1 MSEAESA
8 PEVRPGGVR
17 TLPGG
22 AMVGAAQCPVCQETP
37 LQGRQTVCSAACRRT
52 RSRQREADARDARDR
67 EVRAL
72 LEAALRKLGG
82 AP

>member
-1 MSEAESA
+1 
-8 PEVRPGGVR
+8 
-17 TLPGG
+17 
-22 AMVGAAQCPVCQETP
+22 MVGAARCPVCQKAS

-52 RSRQREADARDARDR
+52 RSRQREAEALRARDQ

-82 AP
+82 SHDGR